1 MTAVAPDLPRP
12 HPLWRL
18 LVAGAVA
25 SGLALAALLA
35 AEARWLAAG
44 LMLGAALA
52 AALAPVLRLP
62 GALIAL
68 IAAAS
73 VVNGASIAW
82 DWYTS
87 WPAFDEY
94 AHLLNPVMLV
104 APSMIWLHRAGFV
117 PARPGGALFVAAAS
131 VYGLVLAAGW
141 EVIETFLWTYP
152 LADTLTDVGLGVAG
166 SALGGWLAGHLV
178 RPQDLPP
185 HLAPSP

>member
-1 MTAVAPDLPRP
+1 MTAVAHDIPRP

-18 LVAGAVA
+18 LVAVA
-25 SGLALAALLA
+25 IAAGLTLAAFLL

-44 LMLGAALA
+44 LMLGATLA
-52 AALAPVLRLP
+52 AAVVPVLRLP

-68 IAAAS
+68 IAGAS

-82 DWYTS
+82 DWYTA
-87 WPAFDEY
+87 WPPFDEW

-117 PARPGGALFVAAAS
+117 PARPGGALFVAAAA

-141 EVIETFLWTYP
+141 EVIETFFWTYP
-152 LADTLTDVGLGVAG
+152 LSDTLSDVGLGVGG
-166 SALGGWLAGHLV
+166 SVLGGWLAGRLV
-178 RPQDLPP
+178 RPQDL
-185 HLAPSP
+185 APAP